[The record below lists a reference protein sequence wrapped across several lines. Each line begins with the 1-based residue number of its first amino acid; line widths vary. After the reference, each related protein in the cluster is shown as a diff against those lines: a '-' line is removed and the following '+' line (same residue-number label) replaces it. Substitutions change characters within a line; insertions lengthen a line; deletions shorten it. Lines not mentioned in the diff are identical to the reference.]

1 MNGPNPPAAAAPR
14 AIGLVYLAL
23 LALANLMWAGQ
34 GTAVKFL
41 EKPAG
46 PSGAHL
52 GPVAVTFLPFYVTTL
67 LLVPILVWRRRRDP
81 NRSRPTWNDWW
92 KFAIAGVAGQVLAQL
107 GMTWGISLSLA
118 SNGAILNLMIP
129 VISAVLASLMLRE
142 RLTSLRV
149 LCLAVGM
156 AGVLM
161 MSVGDLEASS
171 FFDTTYLAGNLLIL
185 VGCCGS
191 SFYNVYCKGLLA
203 RFGEVEILIFRYVTA
218 SLASLPL
225 LVWVEPVDWEV
236 FGWLPASG
244 WLAFGFLAV
253 FHYGASMLLFF
264 YVLEHVSVTAASV
277 SLYLVPVFGVLFA
290 VTLVGEK
297 LNVLAVAGAAVVLLA
312 TILVMRYDT
321 ASA

>member
-1 MNGPNPPAAAAPR
+1 MNDSSQPDSAPPR
-14 AIGLVYLAL
+14 AIGLWYLLL

-41 EKPAG
+41 EKPAT
-46 PSGAHL
+46 PSAPHL
-52 GPVAVTFLPFYVTTL
+52 GPIAVTFLPFYVTTL
-67 LLVPILVWRRRRDP
+67 LLVPILVWRRRRNP
-81 NRSRPTWNDWW
+81 NRSRPTWRDWW
-92 KFAIAGVAGQVLAQL
+92 KFVIAGIGGQVLAQL

-129 VISAVLASLMLRE
+129 VLSALLASIMLGE
-142 RLTSLRV
+142 RLTTLRLFSL
-149 LCLAVGM
+149 AIGM

-171 FFDTTYLAGNLLIL
+171 FFESSFLVGNLLIL
-185 VGCCGS
+185 LGCCGS

-203 RFGEVEILIFRYVTA
+203 RFGEVDILIFSYITA

-225 LVWVEPVDWEV
+225 LISVEPVDWDV
-236 FGWLPASG
+236 IRSLSASG
-244 WLAFGFLAV
+244 WLAFGYLAV

-264 YVLEHVSVTAASV
+264 FVLEHVSVTAASV

-290 VTLVGEK
+290 VTIVGET
-297 LNVLAVAGAAVVLLA
+297 LNVLAVAGAAVVLTA
-312 TILVMRYDT
+312 TVLIMRFDPGIT
-321 ASA
+321 